1 MKLSL
6 LNEHM
11 FRLYTTEEFVDNHLQ
26 TNAHDAKYFK
36 KDYGSFFCGRIED
49 LLHLLTF
56 PIPMSKG
63 DTHCVYLVTAG
74 SLNIAKGIHK
84 YCLKEGD
91 CLVVPA
97 YHISSIE
104 SVEALLKG
112 YFLSFSPGLLNNK
125 SGFQNGFNTF
135 NCLTPYAN
143 SYFPNSFINPFM
155 VNLLKRLSIE
165 YESNGLQKPNLVGSY
180 LTALFYEFEYQ
191 HNDNTSVKV
200 NQHQNIT
207 FQFKEH
213 LFRNVKRLHRTSDY
227 ADLIGITPNHL
238 NKVLKRTT
246 GKSPI
251 AWINET
257 LILESKVL
265 LDETGLSIS
274 EIAAKIGIY
283 EPSYFTRLF
292 KKVTQQTP
300 KAYRNR
306 LNNPTNDP
314 F

>member
-1 MKLSL
+1 
-6 LNEHM
+6 M
-11 FRLYTTEEFVDNHLQ
+11 FRLYSSEEFINVYLQ
-26 TNAHDAKYFK
+26 SAAHSAKYFK
-36 KDYGSFFCGRIED
+36 NDYNAFFCCRIEE

-63 DTHCVYLVTAG
+63 DTHCVYFITTG
-74 SLNIAKGIHK
+74 SLNITKGINRH
-84 YCLKEGD
+84 CLKSGD

-104 SVEALLKG
+104 SVNKELKG
-112 YFLSFSPGLLNNK
+112 YFLSFSPGLLTNK
-125 SGFQNGFNTF
+125 SGAQNEFNTF
-135 NCLTPYAN
+135 NCLTPYAR
-143 SYFPNSFINPFM
+143 SFFPNSRTSPFII
-155 VNLLKRLSIE
+155 NLLKRLKME
-165 YESNGLQKPNLVGSY
+165 YGAKGLKKPKLVASY
-180 LTALFYEFEYQ
+180 LRTLFYEFEYL
-191 HNDNTSVKV
+191 HNDNTSIKV
-200 NQHQNIT
+200 NQNQNIT

-213 LFRNVKRLHRTSDY
+213 LFRNVKRLHRSSDY

-257 LILESKVL
+257 LVLESKVL
-265 LDETGLSIS
+265 LDETRLSIS

-300 KAYRNR
+300 TAYRNR
-306 LNNPTNDP
+306 LNNPGNGP